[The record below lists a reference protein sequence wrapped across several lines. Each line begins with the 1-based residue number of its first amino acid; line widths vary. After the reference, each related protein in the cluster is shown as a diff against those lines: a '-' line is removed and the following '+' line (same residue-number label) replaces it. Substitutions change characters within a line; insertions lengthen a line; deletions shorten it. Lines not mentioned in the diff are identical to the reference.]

1 MNGAITLYTE
11 RVAAELS
18 TRCAGAASRELRA
31 WVRIAQVREAMVTR
45 VYGLDAIDLRLSSQ
59 GCPEVADVARKAI
72 RNIWVHEE
80 THTRYLRALQQ
91 ASELE
96 DIVLSEIFG
105 RLQGGVTEAAARG
118 GLLARLAIAAGVLFR
133 QVPEFARELSAMNVR
148 EFCVFCTELELT
160 AGAGYDRILALAAQ
174 LEREGSEE
182 PFAYTL
188 QFDLRKIRADEAFHA
203 EVFRSIE
210 RWLRPDGDGFR
221 SLDAHD
227 CVREIHGLVD
237 SVLGRPRD
245 KRTRGGTESRS
256 LPSGDTPVLYTDG
269 ELYWLSDGGM
279 STLFREFGL
288 PLRHG

>member
-18 TRCAGAASRELRA
+18 TRCAGATLRELRA

-59 GCPEVADVARKAI
+59 GCPDVADVARKAI

-118 GLLARLAIAAGVLFR
+118 GLLARLAIAAGVLLR
-133 QVPEFARELSAMNVR
+133 QVPEFAQELSAMNVR
-148 EFCVFCTELELT
+148 EFCLFCTELELT

-174 LEREGSEE
+174 LEREGAEA

-188 QFDLRKIRADEAFHA
+188 QLDLSKIRADEAFHA

-210 RWLRPDGDGFR
+210 RWLLPDGDGFR
-221 SLDAHD
+221 ALDARD

-237 SVLGRPRD
+237 RFLGRPRD
-245 KRTRGGTESRS
+245 KRTRGGPSNLA
-256 LPSGDTPVLYTDG
+256 LPPGDTPAFDATG

-279 STLFREFGL
+279 GPLFQEFGL
-288 PLRHG
+288 PIRH